1 MTRKC
6 ITLLLFLGCYGMVQA
21 QAQICSTT
29 RLQLEIPRS
38 SFDQRILNFKKDG
51 KYTKLENLGGS
62 LHAEGITGLNLSEFF
77 AKLKEIATY
86 DTGYVKANGV
96 RVYFAAITKNGIGV
110 KDEPYVTGR
119 ENTLIPIF
127 VPTIEK
133 VNGSNV
139 YNEDLK
145 VYYIPDVLQK
155 NGLRKITYT
164 TAKAW
169 VNYYRNKFIPELTT
183 KKDETQ
189 TLWFRSSDIMEWHNE
204 MICQHEQTNSP
215 VNTID
220 LFWGVY
226 EKDFSFFSGVA
237 NQKPTG
243 NLAIT
248 GKLTLLFHVKDAAV
262 LPQDARQQIFL
273 KMFNAYKKKNKIAPP
288 FFSGEYD
295 TGVPCPPAENCGDGY
310 SL

>member
-6 ITLLLFLGCYGMVQA
+6 ITLLLLLGCYGMA
-21 QAQICSTT
+21 QAQTQAEICSPT

-38 SFDQRILNFKKDG
+38 SFDQRILNFKNDG
-51 KYTKLENLGGS
+51 KYKKLEDLRGS
-62 LHAEGITGLNLSEFF
+62 LHPEGITGLNLSEFF
-77 AKLKEIATY
+77 AKLKEIATK
-86 DTGYVKANGV
+86 GNGV
-96 RVYFAAITKNGIGV
+96 RIYFAAITKNGIGT
-110 KDEPYVTGR
+110 KDEPYVMGR

-133 VNGSNV
+133 IKGSIV

-145 VYYIPDVLQK
+145 VYYIPDVLQN
-155 NGLRKITYT
+155 NGLRKISDT

-169 VNYYRNKFIPELTT
+169 VNYYRNKFIPELTP

-189 TLWFRSSDIMEWHNE
+189 TLWFRSSDVMEWHNE

-226 EKDFSFFSGVA
+226 DKDLSFFTGVA
-237 NQKPTG
+237 NRKPTG
-243 NLAIT
+243 DLAIT
-248 GKLTLLFHVKDAAV
+248 GKLTLLFHVKDAAI
-262 LPQDARQQIFL
+262 LQKDARRQLFL
-273 KMFNAYKKKNKIAPP
+273 KMFNAYKKKNKIAGIAPP